1 MTRSI
6 FLLAVLCATLAGVIV
21 MQLRPGGTDETPAQA
36 LAIGRPP
43 APSQATDS
51 STDHDLW
58 IVTAQARPLF
68 AASRRPASQ
77 PVDEAPAT
85 PLSLPRLTAVLS
97 GPFGQRAIFAGPA
110 GDKPLVVSV
119 GDSVGIYRVLRI
131 ENGEVTLNGAG
142 ETRQLRPSF
151 ADAAPPPTSPP
162 AMFVPSGLPPGFLQ
176 ENVQPSP
183 QQGQQRQRRR

>member
-6 FLLAVLCATLAGVIV
+6 FLLAVLGATLAGVIV
-21 MQLRPGGTDETPAQA
+21 MQLRPGGTDETPAQT

-43 APSQATDS
+43 APSQATDA
-51 STDHDLW
+51 STNHDLW

-68 AASRRPASQ
+68 AASRRPANQ
-77 PVDEAPAT
+77 PVDDSPAT

-97 GPFGQRAIFAGPA
+97 GPFGQRAIFAGPS
-110 GDKPLVVSV
+110 GDKPLVVSA

-151 ADAAPPPTSPP
+151 ADAAPSPTSPP
-162 AMFVPSGLPPGFLQ
+162 AMFLPSGLPPGFLQ